1 MNIQILSGIFLML
14 SIGIS
19 AQDEI
24 DYNPKALHSELGKL
38 SDASDPLLLEIQIPK
53 SLADKNP
60 IQGKYFALDYQQG
73 DSPISFIYVGRVNS
87 CRAGGC
93 LASPEKKETGLS
105 EYFDYFVLFD
115 KETVVR
121 QVKVYNYQATHGQ
134 EITAKGWLKQFVG
147 YNGNQ
152 ALRVGKEIDGISG
165 ATISVY
171 GITADIEGKCLL
183 LKEILVKN

>member
-1 MNIQILSGIFLML
+1 MKTQLVSGLFILL
-14 SIGIS
+14 SIGIG

-24 DYNPKALHSELGKL
+24 DFNPKALKSELGKHGY
-38 SDASDPLLLEIQIPK
+38 ASGALLLEIQIPK
-53 SLADKNP
+53 SLAENNG
-60 IQGKYFALDYQQG
+60 IQGKYFSLDYQK
-73 DSPISFIYVGRVNS
+73 DNSPISFVYVGRVNS

-93 LASPEKKETGLS
+93 LASPEKNETGLS

-115 KETVVR
+115 KEAVVR
-121 QVKVYNYQATHGQ
+121 QVKVYNYQATHGH

-147 YNGNQ
+147 FNGNNS
-152 ALRVGKEIDGISG
+152 LTVGKEIDGISG